1 MFGVGS
7 GEVILILIVAIIVLG
22 PKRLPEFARN
32 AGRLIANLRAATS
45 DLKKNLEQEM
55 GIDELSKLNP
65 RRIAEDIMA
74 GEDISDIHPAKYGKK
89 TKAMNVKDPYTD
101 EEFGHSATEKS
112 SDEKII
118 KSKKTGQIKET
129 PSRNLKKA
137 AANTNTPKR
146 RSPKKPLDGK
156 SKKKS

>member
-32 AGRLIANLRAATS
+32 AGRLIANLRTATS

-89 TKAMNVKDPYTD
+89 TKELNIKDPYTD
-101 EEFGHSATEKS
+101 EEFNHGANEK
-112 SDEKII
+112 SDEKVLKGK
-118 KSKKTGQIKET
+118 KSG
-129 PSRNLKKA
+129 PVKKA
-137 AANTNTPKR
+137 APRNSNKTRLTPGATKHR
-146 RSPKKPLDGK
+146 GQKKPLAPK